1 MAAIADV
8 KAVQGLREGI
18 RGSVLLPGEA
28 EYEIA
33 RRVFNG
39 MIDKR
44 PAIIVRCHGAGDVR
58 RAVDLARENDMPV
71 AVRGGGHNT
80 AGHGTCAG
88 GLLIDLGRMRSIR
101 VDPARMVAWADP
113 GCNYTD
119 FDVECQA
126 FGLATTGGTVAST
139 GIAGLTLGGG
149 LGHLMGRYGLA
160 CDNVL
165 GVDMVLADGRFVSAN
180 STENQELYWA
190 VRGGGGNF
198 GVVTSFQY
206 QLHPVRQLYGGLIIW
221 PADRT
226 RDVLCVF
233 REVTMSAPDELTAA
247 FAVVTLPDDPGRVVL
262 IAACYTGPERHG
274 EQAVRP
280 FRSLG
285 APIID
290 GIQPTSYVEV
300 QRLFAEVPFGL
311 RNYWKGHFVRE
322 MTDAAI
328 DATVECADS
337 ITSEHSAILIEA
349 PHGAASR
356 VGDDDT
362 AYSQR
367 DKRYN
372 MSALAIW
379 EGTEED
385 ERHVTW
391 ARRYAKAI
399 EGLANG
405 AAYVNYL
412 EEDAKREQIRAAYGD
427 KKFSRLT
434 ALKSQYD
441 PTNLFRF
448 NQNIPP
454 AA

>member
-1 MAAIADV
+1 MAAIAKV
-8 KAVQGLREGI
+8 KAIQGLREGI
-18 RGSVLLPGEA
+18 RGTVLLPDETD
-28 EYEIA
+28 YDTA

-44 PAIIVRCHGAGDVR
+44 PAVIVRCLGASDVSR
-58 RAVDLARENDMPV
+58 SIEFARENDLGV
-71 AVRGGGHNT
+71 AIRGGGHNT

-88 GLLIDLGRMRSIR
+88 GVLIDLGRMRTIR
-101 VDPARMVAWADP
+101 VDPVRMIAFADP

-119 FDVECQA
+119 FDIECQA

-165 GVDMVLADGRFVSAN
+165 AADMVLADGRFVSVNAG
-180 STENQELYWA
+180 ENQDLYWA

-198 GVVTSFQY
+198 GVITSFQY
-206 QLHPVRQLYGGLIIW
+206 QLHPVAELYGGLIMW
-221 PADRT
+221 PAERT
-226 RDVLCVF
+226 GDVLRVF
-233 REVTMSAPDELTAA
+233 REVTMSAPDELTAT
-247 FAVVTLPDDPGRVVL
+247 FAVITLPDDPGRVVL
-262 IAACYTGPERHG
+262 IAACYAGSAADGER
-274 EQAVRP
+274 AVRP

-285 APIID
+285 GPILD
-290 GIQPTSYVEV
+290 GAQRTSYLEV

-322 MTDAAI
+322 MTDEAI
-328 DATVECADS
+328 AATVECAET

-356 VGDDDT
+356 VGDEQT

-379 EGTEED
+379 EGAEED
-385 ERHVTW
+385 DRHVRW
-391 ARRYAKAI
+391 ARRYAQAI
-399 EGLANG
+399 ESLAKG

-412 EEDAKREQIRAAYGD
+412 EEDAKREQVRAAYGAE
-427 KKFSRLT
+427 KFSRLS
-434 ALKSQYD
+434 ALKAKYD

>member
-1 MAAIADV
+1 MATAADV
-8 KAVQGLREGI
+8 KAVQDLRARL
-18 RGSVLLPGEA
+18 RGSVLIPGDSD
-28 EYEIA
+28 YEPA
-33 RRVFNG
+33 RHVFNG

-44 PAIIVRCHGAGDVR
+44 PAVIVRCLGAGDVMASVVFA
-58 RAVDLARENDMPV
+58 RANDLPI

-88 GLLIDLGRMRSIR
+88 GLLVDLTRMRSVR
-101 VDPARMVAWADP
+101 VDPARQVAWADP
-113 GCNYTD
+113 GCTYTD

-126 FGLATTGGTVAST
+126 HGLATTGGTVAST

-149 LGHLMGRYGLA
+149 LGFLMGRYGLA

-165 GVDMVLADGRFVSAN
+165 GVDLVLADGRLLTAN
-180 STENQELYWA
+180 TDENQDLYWA

-198 GVVTSFQY
+198 GVVTSFQF
-206 QLHPVRQLYGGLIIW
+206 QLHAVPELFGGLIVW
-221 PADRT
+221 PAART
-226 RDVLCVF
+226 REVLGVF
-233 REVTMSAPDELTAA
+233 RDLTMIATDELSAA
-247 FAVVTLPDDPGRVVL
+247 FAIVTLPDDAQRVALV
-262 IAACYTGPERHG
+262 AVCYTGPASDGER
-274 EQAVRP
+274 AVQP
-280 FRSLG
+280 FRALG
-285 APIID
+285 EAILD
-290 GIQPTSYVEV
+290 TVQTTTYLEV

-311 RNYWKGHFVRE
+311 RNYWKGHFIRE
-322 MTDAAI
+322 MTDEAV
-328 DATVECADS
+328 DATVECAET
-337 ITSEHSAILIEA
+337 ITSDHSAILIEA

-356 VGDDDT
+356 VKDEET

-379 EGTEED
+379 EGAAD
-385 ERHVTW
+385 DDRHIGW

-399 EGLANG
+399 EPLSRG

-412 EEDAKREQIRAAYGD
+412 EADAKREQVKAAYGD
-427 KKFSRLT
+427 AKFRRLS
-434 ALKSQYD
+434 ALKAKYD
-441 PTNLFRF
+441 PTNIFRF